1 MTEPY
6 TVTTLTK
13 TIKQVLTGSPE
24 LQDVLVEGE
33 VSNLRIP
40 ASGHM
45 FFTLKDAASQ
55 LRCVCFRF
63 QRMKLGLEVKNGM
76 TVLAHGRIDCYPAD
90 GSYQLYVDRVEQS
103 GLGALALEI
112 RKRTEQLR
120 AEGLF
125 DASLKR
131 PLPRVPRRVAVIT
144 SATGAAVRDMCRVIS
159 RRAPMIGIVVI
170 PAVVQGEGAAA
181 SLVEGLHRAQD
192 IPGIDVILLGRG
204 GGSFEDLVAFQD
216 ESLARTIRASRIPVV
231 TGIGHEIDIS
241 IADFAADMM
250 ASTPSA
256 AAELVAPVRETL
268 LEDLTGRYFTLGR
281 AVRNAVLA
289 RRAGL
294 GALRLRHERTSPRHL
309 VAEYVQDV
317 ERYRRRMEAHGRTL
331 LRMEHHALGL
341 YQDRFRTMNPLVRIA
356 RLHTDLADRARGL
369 QSGMERLR
377 TRDRTRIDRAAA
389 VLDSLSPLRTLERGY
404 SITLDATRGTPVL
417 AAEDL
422 HEGQVIETR
431 LHRGRITSTVTAATH
446 EDAPNEQ

>member
-6 TVTTLTK
+6 SVTSLTK

-45 FFTLKDAASQ
+45 FFTLKDATSQ

-63 QRMKLGLEVKNGM
+63 QRMKLGLEVKNGI

-125 DASLKR
+125 DAALKR
-131 PLPRVPRRVAVIT
+131 PLPLVPRRVAVIT

-159 RRAPMIGIVVI
+159 RRAPMVGIVVI

-181 SLVEGLHRAQD
+181 SLVAGVLRAQD
-192 IPGIDVILLGRG
+192 IPGVDVILLSRG

-216 ESLARTIRASRIPVV
+216 ETLARTIRSSRIPVV

-241 IADFAADMM
+241 IADFAADRT

-256 AAELVAPVRETL
+256 AAEIVAPVRENL
-268 LEDLTGRYFTLGR
+268 LEDLSGRYFTLGR
-281 AVRNAVLA
+281 TVRNVVLT
-289 RRAGL
+289 RRSIL
-294 GALRLRHERTSPRHL
+294 GASRLRFERSSPKHL
-309 VAEYVQDV
+309 INIYVQDV
-317 ERYRRRMEAHGRTL
+317 EHRRRLLEGQGRSFIRTEQRSL
-331 LRMEHHALGL
+331 EQFRERLRS
-341 YQDRFRTMNPLVRIA
+341 MNPLVRIA
-356 RLHTDLADRARGL
+356 HLHTDLNGRAL
-369 QSGMERLR
+369 RLR
-377 TRDRTRIDRAAA
+377 SHIERICTHERTRLDRETA
-389 VLDSLSPLRTLERGY
+389 VMESLSPLRTLERGY
-404 SITLDATRGTPVL
+404 SITLDATSGVPVL
-417 AAEDL
+417 AAGSL
-422 HEGQVIETR
+422 HEGQHIETR
-431 LHRGRITSTVTAATH
+431 LHQGRITSTVTAVSD
-446 EDAPNEQ
+446 EDAYK

>member
-6 TVTTLTK
+6 TVTALTK

-45 FFTLKDAASQ
+45 FFTLKDSTAQ

-63 QRMKLGLEVKNGM
+63 QRMKLGLDVKNGM
-76 TVLAHGRIDCYPAD
+76 TVLAHGHIDCYPAD

-112 RKRTEQLR
+112 RKRTERLR
-120 AEGLF
+120 TEGLF
-125 DASLKR
+125 DPALKR
-131 PLPRVPRRVAVIT
+131 TLPRVPRRVAVIT

-181 SLVEGLHRAQD
+181 SLVEGVIRAQD
-192 IPGIDVILLGRG
+192 LPDVDVILIGRG

-216 ESLARTIRASRIPVV
+216 ETLARTIRSSRIPVV

-256 AAELVAPVRETL
+256 AAEIVAPVRESL

-281 AVRNAVLA
+281 AVRNSLLA
-289 RRAGL
+289 RQSGL
-294 GALRLRHERTSPRHL
+294 SALRFRFERSSPRHL
-309 VAEYVQDV
+309 IAVYVQDV
-317 ERYRRRMEAHGRTL
+317 ERRRRLLEGQGRML
-331 LRMEHHALGL
+331 LRKEDHALGA
-341 YQDRFRTMNPLVRIA
+341 YRDRLRSLNPLVRIA
-356 RLHTDLADRARGL
+356 RLHTDLTGRALGLAGGIDRI
-369 QSGMERLR
+369 R
-377 TRDRTRIDRAAA
+377 TRERTRIDRAAA
-389 VLDSLSPLRTLERGY
+389 VLGSLSPLRTLERGY
-404 SITLDATRGTPVL
+404 SITLDATHGTPVL
-417 AAEDL
+417 SSHAL
-422 HEGQVIETR
+422 HEGQSIETR
-431 LHRGRITSTVTAATH
+431 LHSGRLTSTITAVQH
-446 EDAPNEQ
+446 EDAHE